1 MPPKYFE
8 SSNEA
13 HRNRSIEI
21 GRHITPPAHLAAKM
35 KPFNFAV
42 HNGVKHDHLWAF
54 FYVCNAFD
62 GYQLKTGQK
71 ATRYALLYHV
81 LMTKKTERPKKFAQ
95 RAV

>member
-1 MPPKYFE
+1 M
-8 SSNEA
+8 A
-13 HRNRSIEI
+13 
-21 GRHITPPAHLAAKM
+21 L
-35 KPFNFAV
+35 
-42 HNGVKHDHLWAF
+42 NGVMVEKPDPLARAF
-54 FYVCNAFD
+54 KIL